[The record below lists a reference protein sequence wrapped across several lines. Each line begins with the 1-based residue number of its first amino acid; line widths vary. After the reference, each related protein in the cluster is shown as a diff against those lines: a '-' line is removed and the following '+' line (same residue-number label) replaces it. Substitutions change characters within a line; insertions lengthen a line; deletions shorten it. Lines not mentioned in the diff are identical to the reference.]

1 MVTNDATILK
11 IKHEVLY
18 RVAKLAYD
26 GEFDEK
32 KDTIPYEMIPGP
44 KAQFRCCIYKE
55 REVIRQRVNLAQGK
69 TPMGTTPDDS
79 RGHKIVYIIP
89 AACEECPIT
98 RYTVTNNCQ
107 NCMGKACYNSCNF
120 GAITIGMHQ
129 AYIDPSKCRECG
141 KCAAACPYN
150 AIADLMRPCRK
161 SCPVDAL
168 QVDQETGMAMIDD
181 EKCISCG
188 QCIHSCPFGA
198 IGSVTHIV
206 DIVNA
211 MRSGKKVILMAA
223 PSLEGMFGSEITWT
237 SLREAA
243 KKIGF
248 DDMYELG
255 LGGDLTAAAE
265 AAEWAE
271 AFKEGK
277 KMTTSCCPGFVN
289 MVKKHFPQIADH
301 VSTTVS
307 PMCAVSRM
315 LKAQDPDTVTVFVGP
330 CVAKKSEA
338 MGAGIEGNADY
349 VLTIGELR
357 AMFKAKDV
365 VVEAAANDSQQASVY
380 GKRFGNSG
388 GVTNAVLQ
396 SLRELEEND
405 DITVEVC
412 NGAAECK
419 KALLMLKAGRLKAD
433 FIEGMACEGGCVGG
447 PSRHDSVIKTKRFR
461 DKLIKEADGRL
472 ILENLSNYDLDSFS
486 MHRS

>member
-11 IKHEVLY
+11 VKHDVLY

-32 KDTIPYEMIPGP
+32 KGQIPYEMIPGP

-55 REVIRQRVNLAQGK
+55 REVIRQRINLAEGK
-69 TPMGTTPDDS
+69 TPMGETPAKGK
-79 RGHKIVYIIP
+79 GHKIVYVIP
-89 AACEECPIT
+89 SACEECPIA

-161 SCPVDAL
+161 SCPVNAL
-168 QVDQETGMAMIDD
+168 QVDPETGIAMIDD

-198 IGSVTHIV
+198 IGSITFIV

-211 MRSGKKVILMAA
+211 IREGKKVIAMVA
-223 PSLEGMFGSEITWT
+223 PALEGQFGADITMA
-237 SLREAA
+237 SLKNAI
-243 KKIGF
+243 KKLGF
-248 DDMYELG
+248 EDMIEVG

-265 AAEWAE
+265 AEEWAE
-271 AFKEGK
+271 AYKEGK
-277 KMTTSCCPGFVN
+277 KMTTSCCPAFVN
-289 MVKKHFPQIADH
+289 MIRKHYPKVEDNM
-301 VSTTVS
+301 STTVS

-315 LKAQDPDTVTVFVGP
+315 VKAKDPDTVTVFIGP
-330 CVAKKSEA
+330 CVAKKSEI
-338 MGAGIEGNADY
+338 MDETVQGNADY

-357 AMFKAKDV
+357 AMMKAKGV
-365 VVEAAANDSQQASVY
+365 VVEAAENDYQEASVF

-396 SLRELEEND
+396 SLRETEEND
-405 DITVEVC
+405 DITVTVC
-412 NGAAECK
+412 NGAEECK
-419 KALLMLKAGRLKAD
+419 KALLMLQAGRLKTD
-433 FIEGMACEGGCVGG
+433 FIEGMACIGGCVGG
-447 PSRHDSVIKTKRFR
+447 PSKHKSENETRKFR

-472 ILENLSNYDLDSFS
+472 ILENLSNVDLESFS
-486 MHRS
+486 MHRK